1 MDVLKAILDVLVQIM
16 SKPSILVGLIAMVGL
31 LSLKKPFEIVVSGTI
46 KTIIGFLILG
56 GGAGIV
62 IGAILPLGS
71 LMQQGFGLQGAL
83 PVNEVFVAEAQKL
96 YGTQISMVFFFAFLI
111 NLLLARLT
119 PMKYVFLTGHHTL
132 FAATLVTGI
141 LGLTIFK
148 GGSEVALIAVSAVIV
163 GFMMVFFPWL
173 SAPFMEKVIGSKD
186 FVMGHFGTTNYVLSG
201 WLGEK
206 IGDPKQSTENIKFP
220 TWIGFMREPLIAM
233 GSIMFIIYLISCI
246 AALGAVGVEG
256 VAKDFGNTDAW
267 WLNAFIMGLTFA
279 GGVGVILL
287 GVRMILADIVPAF
300 RGFAE
305 KIVPNATPALDCPVV
320 FPYGQNAVL
329 VGYISSIVGGLVALG
344 LQIATLPAGASM
356 GFLGGV
362 ILPSMI
368 IHFFVGGTS
377 GVFGNATGGWKGSV
391 LGGFL
396 TGLLFTLLAGTSLR
410 AINGIGIP
418 NSTFGDTDFG
428 VVGSILAF
436 FSGLAK

>member
-1 MDVLKAILDVLVQIM
+1 
-16 SKPSILVGLIAMVGL
+16 
-31 LSLKKPFEIVVSGTI
+31 
-46 KTIIGFLILG
+46 
-56 GGAGIV
+56 
-62 IGAILPLGS
+62 
-71 LMQQGFGLQGAL
+71 
-83 PVNEVFVAEAQKL
+83 
-96 YGTQISMVFFFAFLI
+96 
-111 NLLLARLT
+111 
-119 PMKYVFLTGHHTL
+119 
-132 FAATLVTGI
+132 
-141 LGLTIFK
+141 
-148 GGSEVALIAVSAVIV
+148 
-163 GFMMVFFPWL
+163 
-173 SAPFMEKVIGSKD
+173 
-186 FVMGHFGTTNYVLSG
+186 
-201 WLGEK
+201 
-206 IGDPKQSTENIKFP
+206 
-220 TWIGFMREPLIAM
+220 
-233 GSIMFIIYLISCI
+233 
-246 AALGAVGVEG
+246 VGVEG

-267 WLNAFIMGLTFA
+267 WLNAFISGLTFA

-329 VGYISSIVGGLVALG
+329 VGYISSIIGGLLALG
-344 LQIATLPAGASM
+344 LQIATLPAGAQM

-377 GVFGNATGGWKGSV
+377 GVYGNATGGWKGAV

-410 AINGIGIP
+410 AIASIGIP
-418 NSTFGDTDFG
+418 NSCFGDTDFG

>member
-1 MDVLKAILDVLVQIM
+1 MSLLDVIVQIM

-31 LSLKKPFEIVVSGTI
+31 LSLKKPFEIVVSGTL
-46 KTIIGFLILG
+46 KTIIGFIILG

-62 IGAILPLGS
+62 ISAILPLGD
-71 LMQQGFGLQGAL
+71 LMMKGFGLQGAL

-96 YGTQISMVFFFAFLI
+96 YGTQISLVFFFAFLI
-111 NLLLARLT
+111 NLILARFT

-141 LGLTIFK
+141 LGLTVFK
-148 GGSEVALIAVSAVIV
+148 GAGSEIALIAVSALIV

-173 SAPFMEKVIGSKD
+173 SAPFMEKVIGTKD

-206 IGDPKQSTENIKFP
+206 IGDPKESTENIKFP
-220 TWIGFMREPLIAM
+220 AWIGFMREPLIAM
-233 GSIMFIIYLISCI
+233 GFVMFIIYLIAAI
-246 AALGAVGVEG
+246 AAIAAVGVQETMVMLG
-256 VAKDFGNTDAW
+256 SGDAW
-267 WLNAFIMGLTFA
+267 WLTSFILALTFA

-344 LQIATLPAGASM
+344 LQIAVNGGATM
-356 GFLGGV
+356 GLLGGV

-396 TGLLFTLLAGTSLR
+396 TGLLFTLLAGTALR
-410 AINGIGIP
+410 AIGAIGIP

-436 FSGLAK
+436 ITGLFK

>member
-1 MDVLKAILDVLVQIM
+1 MSLLDVVVQIM

-31 LSLKKPFEIVVSGTI
+31 LSLKKPFEIVVSGTL
-46 KTIIGFLILG
+46 KTIIGFIILG

-62 IGAILPLGS
+62 ISAILPLGD
-71 LMQQGFGLQGAL
+71 LMMKGFGLQGAL

-96 YGTQISMVFFFAFLI
+96 YGTQISLVFFFAFLI
-111 NLLLARLT
+111 NLILARFT

-141 LGLTIFK
+141 LGLTVFK
-148 GGSEVALIAVSAVIV
+148 GAGSEIALIAVSALIV

-173 SAPFMEKVIGSKD
+173 SAPFMEKVIGTKD

-206 IGDPKQSTENIKFP
+206 IGDPKESTENIKFP
-220 TWIGFMREPLIAM
+220 AWIGFMREPLIAM
-233 GSIMFIIYLISCI
+233 GFVMFIIYLIAAI
-246 AALGAVGVEG
+246 AAISAVGVEETMKMLG
-256 VAKDFGNTDAW
+256 SGDAW
-267 WLNAFIMGLTFA
+267 WLTSFILALTFA

-344 LQIATLPAGASM
+344 LQIAVNGGATM
-356 GFLGGV
+356 GLLGGV

-396 TGLLFTLLAGTSLR
+396 TGLLFTLLAGTALR
-410 AINGIGIP
+410 AIGAIGIP

-436 FSGLAK
+436 ITGLFK

>member
-1 MDVLKAILDVLVQIM
+1 MTLLDVIVQIM
-16 SKPSILVGLIAMVGL
+16 SKPSILVGLIAMIGL
-31 LSLKKPFEIVVSGTI
+31 LSLKKPFEIVVSGTL
-46 KTIIGFLILG
+46 KTIIGFIILG
-56 GGAGIV
+56 GGANIV
-62 IGAILPLGS
+62 IAAILPLGD
-71 LMQQGFGLQGAL
+71 LMMKGFGLTGAL

-96 YGTQISMVFFFAFLI
+96 YGTQISLVFFFAFLI
-111 NLLLARLT
+111 NLVLARFT
-119 PMKYVFLTGHHTL
+119 AMKFVFLTGHHTL

-141 LGLTIFK
+141 LGLTVFK
-148 GGSEVALIAVSAVIV
+148 GAGSEVALIAVSAIIV

-173 SAPFMEKVIGSKD
+173 SAPFMEKVIGTKD

-206 IGDPKQSTENIKFP
+206 IGNPKDSTENIKFP
-220 TWIGFMREPLIAM
+220 AWIGFMREPLIAM
-233 GSIMFIIYLISCI
+233 GSVMFIIYLIAAI
-246 AALGAVGVEG
+246 AAIGAVGVEET
-256 VAKDFGNTDAW
+256 AKMLGSTDAW
-267 WLNAFIMGLTFA
+267 WLTSFINALTFA

-305 KIVPNATPALDCPVV
+305 KIVPNAVPALDCPVV

-344 LQIATLPAGASM
+344 LQIAVLPAGASM

-396 TGLLFTLLAGTSLR
+396 TGLLFTLLAGTALR
-410 AINGIGIP
+410 AINAIGIP

-436 FSGLAK
+436 VTGLFK